1 MKMLLT
7 RIGEGS
13 KLVVTGDLDQHD
25 RGFES
30 NGLRGFVNRMTEHK
44 NCSKMIDVVEF
55 THNEV
60 ERHPVVSEVLEIYKG
75 ESQHL

>member
-7 RIGEGS
+7 RIGERS
-13 KLVVTGDLDQHD
+13 QLVVTGDLDQHD

-30 NGLRGFVNRMTEHK
+30 NGLGGFVERLAGHTE
-44 NCSKMIDVVEF
+44 CSNMINVVEF
-55 THNEV
+55 TYNEI
-60 ERHPVVSEVLEIYKG
+60 ERHPVVSEILEIYKG